1 MQVDHVEKTINEY
14 FVRLRKIKKR
24 ILNLEVFKYD
34 ENNNSVF
41 NRC

>member
-1 MQVDHVEKTINEY
+1 MLRKKINDY
-14 FVRLRKIKKR
+14 FVRLRKIKNR

-34 ENNNSVF
+34 ENKNSVF

>member
-1 MQVDHVEKTINEY
+1 MLRKTINDY

-24 ILNLEVFKYD
+24 ILNLEIFKYD
-34 ENNNSVF
+34 ENENSVF